1 MMGAYLVQSRKDRF
15 KFKDP
20 SFRWS
25 NEDEVFEE
33 DTVVWFSSRL
43 KVRCPMKFSV
53 VHKKGERV
61 NN

>member
-1 MMGAYLVQSRKDRF
+1 MMGAYFVQSRKD
-15 KFKDP
+15 KVIIKDP

-25 NEDEVFEE
+25 NEDEVFVE
-33 DTVVWFSSRL
+33 DIVYCSLVFF